1 VVRHVYTI
9 VSVIVATLSGMDLVL
24 VLVIGLGVGAL
35 LGWFLHAGRV
45 SPADVEPALLEARHA
60 QVVAEIRRDEGEA
73 RAETARELAAA
84 QASIEGLRQTLDAA
98 RQQYTDAVER
108 TRRDT
113 QERAESERQE
123 SKVLQQL
130 APVVSQLRTMQQKVD
145 EIEKQR
151 SAQHG
156 DLAAQIRA
164 TRESAEQSRSAA
176 ETLSQALRN
185 NSVRGAYGET
195 QLKSLVESAGLLNR
209 VDFFTQESI
218 EAESG
223 SRRPDMVVR
232 LPGNKQMAVDAKV
245 PFSAFIES
253 SRSDLDETQRK
264 QLQTQHAKQVKGHVD
279 ALADKGYW
287 TGLSATPEF
296 TVAFIPNDSILNA
309 ALDTDPGLMQHAFD
323 RGIVLATPVN
333 LWAVLK
339 TVSFT
344 WRQEVLSENAKEL
357 FDLGNE
363 LYSRLATLSDK
374 VAKLGRSIE
383 GSVKSYNE
391 FVGTLER
398 RVLSTARKFD
408 GLDRP
413 AVLGEVATVDSDT
426 RGLTAGEFAALDDLE
441 RPELD
446 FALDAVIVHD
456 DEETA

>member
-1 VVRHVYTI
+1 
-9 VSVIVATLSGMDLVL
+9 MDLVL
-24 VLVIGLGVGAL
+24 VLVVGLGVGVL
-35 LGWFLHAGRV
+35 LGWTLRAGRDTSV
-45 SPADVEPALLEARHA
+45 VDVDPVVLEARHGA
-60 QVVAEIRRDEGEA
+60 MVEQLRRQELEA
-73 RAETARELAAA
+73 RAEISSQLAAA
-84 QASIEGLRQTLDAA
+84 EASVHGLHEALESA
-98 RQQYTDAVER
+98 RQQYRDAQER
-108 TRRDT
+108 TQREAQARIEAD
-113 QERAESERQE
+113 QKE

-130 APVVSQLRTMQQKVD
+130 APVAQQLRTMQQKVD

-164 TRESAEQSRSAA
+164 TRESADQSRSAA

-195 QLKSLVESAGLLNR
+195 QLKSLVESAGLLHR

-232 LPGNKQMAVDAKV
+232 LPGGKEMAVDAKV
-245 PFSAFIES
+245 PFNAFIES
-253 SRSDLDETQRK
+253 SRADLDEAQRR
-264 QLQTQHAKQVKGHVD
+264 QLQAQHAKQVKSHVD
-279 ALADKGYW
+279 SLADKGYW

-344 WRQEVLSENAKEL
+344 WRQEVLTENAKEL

-363 LYSRLATLSDK
+363 LYGRLATLSDK

-383 GSVKSYNE
+383 GTVKGYNE
-391 FVGTLER
+391 FVGTLES

-413 AVLGEVATVDSDT
+413 TVLGEVPQLDADT
-426 RGLTAGEFAALDDLE
+426 RGLTAGEFSAFDDLE

-446 FALDAVIVHD
+446 LGLLGPDVE
-456 DEETA
+456 DEGRQIS